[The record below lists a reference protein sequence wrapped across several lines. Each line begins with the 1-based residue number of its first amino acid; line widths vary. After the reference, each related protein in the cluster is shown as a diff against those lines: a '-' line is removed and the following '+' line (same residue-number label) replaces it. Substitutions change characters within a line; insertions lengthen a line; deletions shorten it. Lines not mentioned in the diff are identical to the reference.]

1 MMETQRRG
9 AFLVDVVVA
18 CAILSVG
25 LLALAGFFL
34 TAVRSGRELDH
45 CEQASYL
52 AEDRLEQL
60 RHDCGEQWAAEDFL
74 AEAGVET
81 IWRGG
86 VEYSRVTAL
95 KNRPDLDADGHL
107 LEAEVRVSWR
117 ERLTPRTVALVT
129 YFAVDTGLDELR

>member
-1 MMETQRRG
+1 METQRRG

-74 AEAGVET
+74 ASALILNPEFKEGKVLH
-81 IWRGG
+81 
-86 VEYSRVTAL
+86 EYLIKSNRCGEPSGHAECQE
-95 KNRPDLDADGHL
+95 KNIAR
-107 LEAEVRVSWR
+107 
-117 ERLTPRTVALVT
+117 
-129 YFAVDTGLDELR
+129 YFKNIFANLRKTKPAAVDSTDTG